1 MTTCGQHVALL
12 LVQVNWQTCGFGFI
26 RAFCLL
32 LICMV
37 FFLHIFY
44 QKRQFKKDE
53 ANSGRFKAFL
63 ETTVVMQDLLGTDQF
78 ETDAADLTKRGERQW
93 LRNIYLNSLSSLIR
107 FAFAAETPLVT

>member
-1 MTTCGQHVALL
+1 MALVL
-12 LVQVNWQTCGFGFI
+12 ERFAC
-26 RAFCLL
+26 L
-32 LICMV
+32 LICGI
-37 FFLHIFY
+37 FFAYIY